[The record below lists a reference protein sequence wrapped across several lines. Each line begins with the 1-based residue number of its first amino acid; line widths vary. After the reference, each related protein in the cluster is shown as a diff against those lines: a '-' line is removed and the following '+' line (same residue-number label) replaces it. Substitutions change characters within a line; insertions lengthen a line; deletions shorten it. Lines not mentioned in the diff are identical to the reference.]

1 MIIQDVFG
9 HLIGSLNEHLALQKA
24 SHKNGRGVK
33 LKFWYCFFF

>member
-24 SHKNGRGVK
+24 SHKNGRGEEI
-33 LKFWYCFFF
+33 